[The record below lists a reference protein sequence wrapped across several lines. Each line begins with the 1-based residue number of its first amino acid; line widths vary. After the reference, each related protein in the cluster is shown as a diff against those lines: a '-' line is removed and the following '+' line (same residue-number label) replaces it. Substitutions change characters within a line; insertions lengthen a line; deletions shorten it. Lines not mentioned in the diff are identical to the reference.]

1 MAQRTVALCN
11 GKYIGIETIYTVIN
25 GQQINIPEK
34 LKELREK
41 SHNNELFCPCG
52 CGTNLILVAGDKNLR
67 EQHFRKKTG
76 TGEYECSMPTEGKIS
91 VDSKIILKCWLDD
104 KLKSNDIESRVP
116 IVTVED
122 TKGRMEFT
130 FLSRSKKLAIR
141 YWRTRANIV
150 DNKLDV
156 LTGNLSGIDVIYIV
170 DSSNGG
176 SDGQYPEA
184 LMRLQDKQ
192 GYCLLLHIEDS
203 DYTKAELSAIFY
215 EKDIDGLWTE
225 NEFASDRLAR
235 VDLIENQMFFNGT
248 SIKDLLENAKKQF
261 ADKQI
266 VEKERRLQEEQLRE
280 ERYKKL
286 LEEQEK
292 KRQELERQRE
302 ENEKLLQKQREEA
315 ENRRRE
321 LEEKRRLEEEK
332 REQEKRQREEDFQ
345 RNKESNFA
353 QQETQVRDAEGNRWI
368 KCEFCGKIAKESEF
382 TSYGG
387 AGHINLG
394 TCKNCSNNNSTVKEK
409 AVQEIVMQRK
419 KYELTICP
427 DCGGKLREQSGPY
440 GRFYGCMNYPK
451 CRYSRSIKK

>member
-1 MAQRTVALCN
+1 M
-11 GKYIGIETIYTVIN
+11 
-25 GQQINIPEK
+25 
-34 LKELREK
+34 
-41 SHNNELFCPCG
+41 
-52 CGTNLILVAGDKNLR
+52 
-67 EQHFRKKTG
+67 
-76 TGEYECSMPTEGKIS
+76 
-91 VDSKIILKCWLDD
+91 
-104 KLKSNDIESRVP
+104 
-116 IVTVED
+116 
-122 TKGRMEFT
+122 
-130 FLSRSKKLAIR
+130 
-141 YWRTRANIV
+141 
-150 DNKLDV
+150 
-156 LTGNLSGIDVIYIV
+156 
-170 DSSNGG
+170 
-176 SDGQYPEA
+176 
-184 LMRLQDKQ
+184 
-192 GYCLLLHIEDS
+192 LHIEDS

-266 VEKERRLQEEQLRE
+266 AEKERRLQEEQLRE

-332 REQEKRQREEDFQ
+332 REQEKHQREEDFQ

-419 KYELTICP
+419 KYEPTICP
-427 DCGGKLREQSGPY
+427 DCGGKLRERSGPY
-440 GRFYGCMNYPK
+440 GRFYGCMNYPI
-451 CRYSRSIKK
+451 CRYSRPIKK

>member
-104 KLKSNDIESRVP
+104 KLKSSDIESRVP

-122 TKGRMEFT
+122 TKGRTEFT

-266 VEKERRLQEEQLRE
+266 AEKERRLQEEQLRE

-302 ENEKLLQKQREEA
+302 ENEKLIQKQREEA

-332 REQEKRQREEDFQ
+332 REPEKRQREEDFQ

-409 AVQEIVMQRK
+409 AV
-419 KYELTICP
+419 
-427 DCGGKLREQSGPY
+427 
-440 GRFYGCMNYPK
+440 
-451 CRYSRSIKK
+451 

>member
-1 MAQRTVALCN
+1 M
-11 GKYIGIETIYTVIN
+11 
-25 GQQINIPEK
+25 
-34 LKELREK
+34 
-41 SHNNELFCPCG
+41 
-52 CGTNLILVAGDKNLR
+52 
-67 EQHFRKKTG
+67 
-76 TGEYECSMPTEGKIS
+76 
-91 VDSKIILKCWLDD
+91 
-104 KLKSNDIESRVP
+104 
-116 IVTVED
+116 ED

-419 KYELTICP
+419 KYEPTICP
-427 DCGGKLREQSGPY
+427 DCGGKLRERSGPY
-440 GRFYGCMNYPK
+440 GRFYGCMNYPI
-451 CRYSRSIKK
+451 CRYNRPIKK